1 MTATMSVP
9 APAWAEAPAW
19 VAAEGPGGDPP
30 WPEDLFGAPPGP
42 QRVEEVGL
50 PDLRQWARWLGD
62 PEVFDAVDGTADD
75 VSARCIELIT
85 ALERLKAAA
94 AAAQAR
100 VTERFDR
107 VQRQQ
112 QRDAGVPADRLGEGV
127 AAQVALAR
135 HESPVKGGRFLGTAQ
150 AWVREMPH
158 TLEALAEGRLNE
170 WRATL
175 AVRETACLAVE
186 DRGAVDEEFGE
197 MLRSRST
204 MGDRAVTAALRRM
217 VYERDA
223 EAYLRRIEAAAKG
236 RRVTC
241 RPAPDGMTYVTAL
254 LPLQQGVAVFAALT
268 QAADTARADGDE
280 RGRGQLMADTL
291 VERVTGRPA
300 ERPCDIHLDVLIT
313 DRSLFAEDDGAAE
326 VGGVGPVPA
335 GWVRRMLGG
344 IDDPETRV
352 QVRRLFRGPT
362 GLVATKTAGRFFTR
376 GMQHLIR
383 ARDQH
388 CRTPWCDAPIRH
400 ADHVVGHAEGGP
412 TDLDNGQGL
421 CERCNHTK
429 QVAGW
434 SASVEPG
441 PDHAVRLMTPT
452 GHTYVSRP
460 PRGPG
465 EGGRR

>member
-1 MTATMSVP
+1 MTTMSVAP
-9 APAWAEAPAW
+9 PAWAKVPAW
-19 VAAEGPGGDPP
+19 VVAERSGDDPP
-30 WPEDLFGAPPGP
+30 WPDDLFGDPPGP
-42 QRVEEVGL
+42 LRATEVDL

-62 PEVFDAVDGTADD
+62 PEAFGATDGTAED
-75 VSARCIELIT
+75 VSTRCIEVIT
-85 ALERLKAAA
+85 ALERLKCAA

-107 VQRQQ
+107 TQRRLQQ
-112 QRDAGVPADRLGEGV
+112 EAGVPADRLGEGV

-135 HESPVKGGRFLGTAQ
+135 HESPAKGGRFLGASQ

-158 TLEALAEGRLNE
+158 TLEALADGRLSE

-175 AVRETACLAVE
+175 AVRESACLSVE
-186 DRGAVDEEFGE
+186 DRGAVDEEFGRI
-197 MLRSRST
+197 LASRPS
-204 MGDRAVTAALRRM
+204 MGDRAVADAVRRLA
-217 VYERDA
+217 YERDA
-223 EAYLRRIEAAAKG
+223 EAYVRRLDGAVKG

-254 LPLQQGVAVFAALT
+254 LPLQQGVAVFAALA
-268 QAADTARADGDE
+268 QVADAARADGDA
-280 RGRGQLMADTL
+280 RSRGQLMADTL
-291 VERVTGRPA
+291 VERVTGHPA
-300 ERPCDIHLDVLIT
+300 ERPCDVHLDVLIT

-326 VGGVGPVPA
+326 VDGVGPAPA
-335 GWVRRMLGG
+335 GWVRRMLGS
-344 IDDPETRV
+344 IEDPETRV
-352 QVRRLFRGPT
+352 QVRRLFREPD
-362 GLVATKTAGRFFTR
+362 GLMATKSAGRFFTR

-412 TDLDNGQGL
+412 TDLDNAQGL

-429 QVAGW
+429 QIDGW
-434 SASVEPG
+434 SANVEPG
-441 PDHAVRLMTPT
+441 PGQVIRLVTPT
-452 GHTYVSRP
+452 GHTYASRP

-465 EGGRR
+465 EVRD